1 MYYFNIINSDNFDKL
16 ENKLENSIQNI
27 SHNDNKA

>member
-27 SHNDNKA
+27 SHNDNEA